1 MTDVTALTALLITIA
16 AITAVAIARSVHPRV
31 IVYPWET
38 ALLYRD
44 GVFRRVLEPGVHRYL
59 DLQRRVRIVRLA
71 NHPQRSSFG
80 PLDVLSADRFA
91 FRLHIAVTWSIADP
105 RAAWE
110 AQEVAEVNGYTPPP
124 LQEPVAAAA
133 LAAAGAQPLDQL
145 VAAPAELAAA
155 IQTSLAATA
164 TTIAID
170 SAHVTRIE
178 LPPETRRMLT
188 EVERARRTGLAALER
203 ARGEQA
209 ALRSLANAARLVR
222 DNPELAQL
230 RLLQTIEDAKGPT
243 TIVVGDPRAVPPS

>member
-1 MTDVTALTALLITIA
+1 VIDPLIIVAAIVVIA
-16 AITAVAIARSVHPRV
+16 AIAFVPSVRRV
-31 IVYPWET
+31 TVYPWET
-38 ALLYRD
+38 ALLYRG
-44 GVFRRVLEPGVHRYL
+44 GVFERTLDPGEHRYF
-59 DLQRRVRIVRLA
+59 DLRRQVRIVRLS

-91 FRLHIAVTWSIADP
+91 FRLHLAVTWSIADP

-110 AQEVAEVNGYTPPP
+110 AQEVAEVTGYTSPP
-124 LQEPVAAAA
+124 LQEAAAAAA
-133 LAAAGAQPLDQL
+133 LAVAGVRPLDDL
-145 VAAPAELAAA
+145 IAAPAEVGAAVQALLAE
-155 IQTSLAATA
+155 TSR
-164 TTIAID
+164 TIAIE
-170 SAHVTRIE
+170 AVAVTRIE

-243 TIVVGDPRAVPPS
+243 TIVVGDPRAATNS